1 MQLDQNII
9 TQLQGLF
16 ANLKHQYTLVVDN
29 AGDAKS
35 EELATMARDFASTSP
50 QISAE
55 VRPADVL
62 RLSILRDG
70 QATGISFR
78 AIPGGHEFTS
88 LILAVLNADGQGK
101 NLPEEVFI
109 RRIAALKTPLRLTT
123 YASLSCTNCPEV
135 VQALNVMALYNEGL
149 EHEMVDGALFQ
160 DEVNAR
166 NISSVPAVYA
176 GDTLVHIGKASL
188 GDLLAALEEKIG
200 AEPVSA
206 EPIRRSYDLIVV
218 GGGPSG
224 IASAIYSAR
233 KGLHVAVVA
242 ERIGGQVNETTGIE
256 NIPSVSATT
265 GTQLAADLR
274 KHAEIYHIDL
284 LDNRRVEAV
293 TDGETKLVKTNLG
306 EELSAA
312 QVILAT
318 GASWRKLG
326 VPGEAEYIGRGVA
339 FCPHCD
345 GPFFKDKDI
354 AVIGGGNTAIDAVR
368 TAIRLDAK
376 QATIVY
382 RRSEEEMP
390 ARAEEIKHAREE
402 GTEFFNLHNP
412 VEYLGDESG
421 HVTAMRLERMELG
434 APDES
439 GRRRPVATGEIITV
453 PVDEVIICIG
463 YSASTLVTKSM
474 PELEVN
480 KWGNIVVDEGKKT
493 SMPDVYAGGDIVR
506 GAATVILAMG
516 DGRRAAT
523 AMHQKLSGRIEEGAL
538 V

>member
-29 AGDAKS
+29 AGDTKS

-50 QISAE
+50 QLSVE

-135 VQALNVMALYNEGL
+135 VQALNVMALYNKGL

-206 EPIRRSYDLIVV
+206 EPIRRSYDLIV
-218 GGGPSG
+218 
-224 IASAIYSAR
+224 
-233 KGLHVAVVA
+233 AVVA

-293 TDGETKLVKTNLG
+293 IDGETKLVKTNLG

-354 AVIGGGNTAIDAVR
+354 AVIGGGNSGIEAAIDLAGICRSVVVLEYMDTLRADIVLQEKLATLPNVTVRKAV
-368 TAIRLDAK
+368 
-376 QATIVY
+376 ATKAV
-382 RRSEEEMP
+382 
-390 ARAEEIKHAREE
+390 
-402 GTEFFNLHNP
+402 
-412 VEYLGDESG
+412 LGDG
-421 HVTAMRLERMELG
+421 TKVTGLTIAPRDGGDEETIALDGLFVQIGLAANTKPFEELV
-434 APDES
+434 EL
-439 GRRRPVATGEIITV
+439 RRGEIVIDERCRTSVPGIYAAGDCTTV
-453 PVDEVIICIG
+453 PYKQIVI
-463 YSASTLVTKSM
+463 
-474 PELEVN
+474 
-480 KWGNIVVDEGKKT
+480 
-493 SMPDVYAGGDIVR
+493 
-506 GAATVILAMG
+506 AMG
-516 DGRRAAT
+516 
-523 AMHQKLSGRIEEGAL
+523 EGAKAAL
-538 V
+538 TAFDDRIRSAK

>member
-1 MQLDQNII
+1 
-9 TQLQGLF
+9 
-16 ANLKHQYTLVVDN
+16 
-29 AGDAKS
+29 
-35 EELATMARDFASTSP
+35 
-50 QISAE
+50 
-55 VRPADVL
+55 
-62 RLSILRDG
+62 
-70 QATGISFR
+70 
-78 AIPGGHEFTS
+78 
-88 LILAVLNADGQGK
+88 
-101 NLPEEVFI
+101 
-109 RRIAALKTPLRLTT
+109 
-123 YASLSCTNCPEV
+123 
-135 VQALNVMALYNEGL
+135 
-149 EHEMVDGALFQ
+149 MVDGALFQ

-200 AEPVSA
+200 AELVST

-306 EELSAA
+306 EELSAT

-354 AVIGGGNTAIDAVR
+354 AVIGGGNSGIEAAIDLAGICRSVVVLEYMDTLRADIVLQEKLATLPNVTVRKAV
-368 TAIRLDAK
+368 
-376 QATIVY
+376 ATKAVLGDGTRSRASPSLHVMAATK
-382 RRSEEEMP
+382 RRSPSTASSYRSVSRPTPSPSRSWSSCAVARSSSTSAAAPLSP
-390 ARAEEIKHAREE
+390 ASM
-402 GTEFFNLHNP
+402 L
-412 VEYLGDESG
+412 L
-421 HVTAMRLERMELG
+421 VTA
-434 APDES
+434 
-439 GRRRPVATGEIITV
+439 RRCP
-453 PVDEVIICIG
+453 
-463 YSASTLVTKSM
+463 
-474 PELEVN
+474 
-480 KWGNIVVDEGKKT
+480 T
-493 SMPDVYAGGDIVR
+493 SRSSSLWAKVR
-506 GAATVILAMG
+506 
-516 DGRRAAT
+516 RQ
-523 AMHQKLSGRIEEGAL
+523 H
-538 V
+538 

>member
-1 MQLDQNII
+1 
-9 TQLQGLF
+9 
-16 ANLKHQYTLVVDN
+16 
-29 AGDAKS
+29 
-35 EELATMARDFASTSP
+35 
-50 QISAE
+50 
-55 VRPADVL
+55 
-62 RLSILRDG
+62 
-70 QATGISFR
+70 
-78 AIPGGHEFTS
+78 
-88 LILAVLNADGQGK
+88 
-101 NLPEEVFI
+101 
-109 RRIAALKTPLRLTT
+109 
-123 YASLSCTNCPEV
+123 
-135 VQALNVMALYNEGL
+135 
-149 EHEMVDGALFQ
+149 MVDGALFQ

-274 KHAEIYHIDL
+274 KHAENYHIDL

-293 TDGETKLVKTNLG
+293 IDGETKLVKTNLG

-354 AVIGGGNTAIDAVR
+354 AVIGGGNSGIEAAIDLAGICRSVVVLEYMDTLRADIVLQEKLATLPNVTVRKAV
-368 TAIRLDAK
+368 
-376 QATIVY
+376 ATKAV
-382 RRSEEEMP
+382 
-390 ARAEEIKHAREE
+390 
-402 GTEFFNLHNP
+402 
-412 VEYLGDESG
+412 LGDG
-421 HVTAMRLERMELG
+421 TKVTGLTIAPRDGGDEETIALDGLFVQIGLAANTKPFEELV
-434 APDES
+434 EL
-439 GRRRPVATGEIITV
+439 RRGEIVIDERCRTSVPGIYAAGDCTTV
-453 PVDEVIICIG
+453 PYKQIVI
-463 YSASTLVTKSM
+463 
-474 PELEVN
+474 
-480 KWGNIVVDEGKKT
+480 
-493 SMPDVYAGGDIVR
+493 
-506 GAATVILAMG
+506 AMG
-516 DGRRAAT
+516 
-523 AMHQKLSGRIEEGAL
+523 EGAKAAL
-538 V
+538 TAFD